1 METYTSI
8 QTSLT
13 TVVIVGLFFIG
24 LGYLNSKKIIDKKNY
39 IVGDRSENTFSL
51 TASLTASAL
60 GAWILF
66 GPASAATW
74 GGIGAVI
81 GYALGTAAPM
91 LFLYNFGP
99 KIRKEFP
106 KGLTLT
112 EFIKKRFGIGILKIC
127 LFLILFYLT
136 IFLIAEVTAIA
147 SLLNFISQVPL
158 WITAGVTLII
168 CLLYILRGGFK
179 LSIITDKYQFSFIIL
194 IILASVFLILSNID
208 LPSYELI
215 KKNSP
220 NLIDKNYLP
229 NYTAGLTFFIAVAAT
244 NLFHQGNWQR
254 VFSAKNNS
262 ILKSS
267 LIYSSII
274 IFFIVFW
281 MGYSGLISY
290 SLNTKVIPD
299 LAFFDLILNNKNSL
313 IIIGILILAMSLTL
327 STIDTLINAIS
338 SLIIVDGNQINKSL
352 SGKEIKSKANLIILL
367 LSILVFILASKG
379 YSILYLFLLADLLC
393 CAAVITIFYGFFN
406 KKVNSKLAASSII
419 YALVFGLLFFPST
432 NFQSSILVGN
442 LISKDLFNSF
452 ITGNLL
458 FISFAISIVVP
469 LIMIFAYSFVIRLNK
484 RLLQPK

>member
-1 METYTSI
+1 MEKTYVSI

-13 TVVIVGLFFIG
+13 IIIIVGLFFIG
-24 LGYLNSKKIIDKKNY
+24 LGYLNSKKATNNKNY
-39 IVGDRSENTFSL
+39 IVGDRDENTFSL

-106 KGLTLT
+106 YGLTLT
-112 EFIKKRFGIGILKIC
+112 EFIKKRFGIGILKIS

-147 SLLNFISQVPL
+147 SLLNFISKVPL

-168 CLLYILRGGFK
+168 FLLYILRGGFK
-179 LSIITDKYQFSFIIL
+179 LSIITDKYQFSFIML
-194 IILASVFLILSNID
+194 IIFGSVFLILGNMDTS
-208 LPSYELI
+208 SFELI
-215 KKNSP
+215 KLNSP
-220 NLIDKNYLP
+220 NLVDKNYIP

-254 VFSAKNNS
+254 VFAAKNNS
-262 ILKSS
+262 TLRSS
-267 LIYSSII
+267 LIYSSVI

-290 SLNTKVIPD
+290 SLNSKVIPD
-299 LAFFDLILNNKNSL
+299 LAFFDLILREKNSL
-313 IIIGILILAMSLTL
+313 VVIAILILAMSLTL

-338 SLIIVDGNQINKSL
+338 SLLIVDGGQINKNL
-352 SGKEIKSKANLIILL
+352 SGNEIKGKSNLIILL
-367 LSILVFILASKG
+367 LSILVFVLASKG

-406 KKVNSKLAASSII
+406 KKINSKLAASSIFSGLI
-419 YALVFGLLFFPST
+419 FGLLFFPSMD
-432 NFQSSILVGN
+432 FQSSILVGN
-442 LISKDLFNSF
+442 LISKDFFNSLVA
-452 ITGNLL
+452 TNLL

-469 LIMIFAYSFVIRLNK
+469 FIMISIYSLRNSFK
-484 RLLQPK
+484 

>member
-1 METYTSI
+1 MEKTYLSI
-8 QTSLT
+8 QTSLSVT
-13 TVVIVGLFFIG
+13 ILIGLFFIG
-24 LGYLNSKKIIDKKNY
+24 LGYLNSKKISNNKKY
-39 IVGDRSENTFSL
+39 IVGDRDEDTFSL

-81 GYALGTAAPM
+81 GYSLGTAAPM

-106 KGLTLT
+106 KGLSLT
-112 EFIKKRFGIGILKIC
+112 EFIKKRFGSRVLKMSLI
-127 LFLILFYLT
+127 LILFYLT

-147 SLLNFISQVPL
+147 YLLNFISQVPL
-158 WITAGVTLII
+158 WLTAGVTLII

-179 LSIITDKYQFSFIIL
+179 LSIITDKYQFSFIVV
-194 IILASVFLILSNID
+194 IILMSLLLILGNLD
-208 LPSYELI
+208 LTSYEII
-215 KKNSP
+215 KRNSP

-262 ILKSS
+262 TLKTS
-267 LIYSSII
+267 LIYSAII

-290 SLNTKVIPD
+290 SLNSKVAPD
-299 LAFFDLILNNKNSL
+299 LAFFDLILHEKNSF
-313 IIIGILILAMSLTL
+313 IVIAILVLAMSLTL

-338 SLIIVDGNQINKSL
+338 SLIIVNGNEINKRL
-352 SGKEIKSKANLIILL
+352 SGKNIKSKSNLIILL
-367 LSILVFILASKG
+367 LSILVFVLASKG

-393 CAAVITIFYGFFN
+393 CTAVITIFYGFFN
-406 KKVNSKLAASSII
+406 KKINSTLATYSIACGLI
-419 YALVFGLLFFPST
+419 FGLLFFPSQ

-442 LISKDLFNSF
+442 LISIDNFSDFFK
-452 ITGNLL
+452 TNLL
-458 FISFAISIVVP
+458 FISFAVSLIVP
-469 LIMIFAYSFVIRLNK
+469 FILILIYSFRNSFK
-484 RLLQPK
+484 

>member
-24 LGYLNSKKIIDKKNY
+24 LGYLNSKKITDNKSY
-39 IVGDRSENTFSL
+39 IVGDRRENTFSL

-147 SLLNFISQVPL
+147 SLLKFISQVPL

-179 LSIITDKYQFSFIIL
+179 LSIITDKYQFTFIVL
-194 IILASVFLILSNID
+194 IILASLLIILSNID
-208 LPSYELI
+208 LSSFEII

-281 MGYSGLISY
+281 MGYSGLLSY
-290 SLNTKVIPD
+290 SLNPKVIPD
-299 LAFFDLILNNKNSL
+299 LAFFDLILNKKNSL
-313 IIIGILILAMSLTL
+313 IVIGILILAMSLTL

-338 SLIIVDGNQINKSL
+338 SLIIVNGNQINKNL
-352 SGKEIKSKANLIILL
+352 NGKKVKDQANIIILL
-367 LSILVFILASKG
+367 LSVLVFILASKG

-406 KKVNSKLAASSII
+406 KKINSKLAAYSII
-419 YALVFGLLFFPST
+419 CGLISGLLFFPSQ

-442 LISKDLFNSF
+442 LISIENFSILIK
-452 ITGNLL
+452 TNLL
-458 FISFAISIVVP
+458 FISFAVSLIVP
-469 LIMIFAYSFVIRLNK
+469 FLMIFIYSLRNSFK
-484 RLLQPK
+484 

>member
-1 METYTSI
+1 MEKTYLSI
-8 QTSLT
+8 QNSLT
-13 TVVIVGLFFIG
+13 VTVIVGLFFIG
-24 LGYLNSKKIIDKKNY
+24 LGYLNSKKVSNNKIY
-39 IVGDRSENTFSL
+39 IVGERDENTFSL

-106 KGLTLT
+106 NGLTLT
-112 EFIKKRFGIGILKIC
+112 EFIKKRFGVGILKIS

-147 SLLNFISQVPL
+147 SLLNFISKVPL

-179 LSIITDKYQFSFIIL
+179 LSIITDKYQFSFILL
-194 IILASVFLILSNID
+194 IILGSVFLILGNID
-208 LPSYELI
+208 TSSFEII
-215 KKNSP
+215 KKNSS
-220 NLIDKNYLP
+220 NLIDKKYLP

-254 VFSAKNNS
+254 VFAAKNNS

-290 SLNTKVIPD
+290 SLNPKVIPD
-299 LAFFDLILNNKNSL
+299 LAFFDLILNKKSTL
-313 IIIGILILAMSLTL
+313 IVIAILILAMSLTL

-338 SLIIVDGNQINKSL
+338 SLLIVNGNQINKSL
-352 SGKEIKSKANLIILL
+352 SGKEVKDKSNLIILL
-367 LSILVFILASKG
+367 LSVLVFILASKG

-406 KKVNSKLAASSII
+406 KKINSKLAALSIFCG
-419 YALVFGLLFFPST
+419 LLFGLLFFPSMD
-432 NFQSSILVGN
+432 FQSSILVGK
-442 LISKDLFNSF
+442 LLPKDFFNSF
-452 ITGNLL
+452 VTGNLL
-458 FISFAISIVVP
+458 FISFVVSTIIP
-469 LIMIFAYSFVIRLNK
+469 LIMISIYSLRSSFK
-484 RLLQPK
+484 

>member
-24 LGYLNSKKIIDKKNY
+24 LGYLNSKKITDNKRY
-39 IVGDRSENTFSL
+39 IVGDRRENTFSL

-112 EFIKKRFGIGILKIC
+112 EFIKKRFGVGILKIC

-168 CLLYILRGGFK
+168 CLLYILRGGFT
-179 LSIITDKYQFSFIIL
+179 LSIITDKYQFTFIIL
-194 IILASVFLILSNID
+194 IILASLLIILSNID
-208 LPSYELI
+208 LSSFEII

-281 MGYSGLISY
+281 MGYSGLLSY
-290 SLNTKVIPD
+290 SLNPKVIPD
-299 LAFFDLILNNKNSL
+299 LAFFDLILKEKNSL
-313 IIIGILILAMSLTL
+313 IVIGILILAMSLTL

-338 SLIIVDGNQINKSL
+338 SLIIVNGNQINKNL
-352 SGKEIKSKANLIILL
+352 SGKKVKDQANIIILL
-367 LSILVFILASKG
+367 LSVLVFILASKG

-406 KKVNSKLAASSII
+406 KKINSKLATYSII
-419 YALVFGLLFFPST
+419 CGLISGLLFFPSQ

-442 LISKDLFNSF
+442 LISIENFSILIK
-452 ITGNLL
+452 TNLL
-458 FISFAISIVVP
+458 FVSFAVSLIVP
-469 LIMIFAYSFVIRLNK
+469 FLMILTYSLRNSFK
-484 RLLQPK
+484 

>member
-1 METYTSI
+1 MITTISI
-8 QTSLT
+8 QFSLT
-13 TVVIVGLFFIG
+13 IVIITGLFFVA
-24 LGYLNSKKIIDKKNY
+24 LGYLNSKKTISTQDY
-39 IVGDRSENTFSL
+39 IVGKRDENTLTL

-106 KGLTLT
+106 KGLALT
-112 EFIKKRFGIGILKIC
+112 EFIKKRFGDGILKLS

-147 SLLNFISQVPL
+147 SLLNLISKTPL
-158 WITAGVTLII
+158 WATSAITLII

-179 LSIITDKYQFSFIIL
+179 LSVITDKYQFIIVSV
-194 IILASVFLILSNID
+194 IILASFTLILESLDI
-208 LPSYELI
+208 SGFEII

-220 NLIDKNYLP
+220 NLLDTKYLP

-254 VFSAKNNS
+254 VFAAKNNNK
-262 ILKSS
+262 LKAS
-267 LIYSSII
+267 LLYSSVI
-274 IFFIVFW
+274 IFLIVFW
-281 MGYSGLISY
+281 MGYTGLISY
-290 SLNTKVIPD
+290 SLNQEVNPD
-299 LAFFDLILNNKNSL
+299 LAFFDLLLKDKDLYIIL
-313 IIIGILILAMSLTL
+313 GILILALSLTL

-338 SLIIVDGNQINKSL
+338 SLLILNGKQINKSL
-352 SGKEIKSKANLIILL
+352 AGKELKKKVNFIILL
-367 LSILVFILASKG
+367 LSSIVFLISSKG

-393 CAAVITIFYGFFN
+393 CAAVITIFYGFF
-406 KKVNSKLAASSII
+406 KKKIEFKLARLSI
-419 YALVFGLLFFPST
+419 LLGLISGFLFFPSID
-432 NFQSSILVGN
+432 FQKSLLVGII
-442 LISKDLFNSF
+442 LPLDLFSSLIVN
-452 ITGNLL
+452 NLL
-458 FISFAISIVVP
+458 FISFAISILTQFFV
-469 LIMIFAYSFVIRLNK
+469 IFYYSFRNSF
-484 RLLQPK
+484 R

>member
-1 METYTSI
+1 MENIYLSI
-8 QTSLT
+8 QSSLT
-13 TVVIVGLFFIG
+13 VITTVGLFFIA
-24 LGYLNSKKIIDKKNY
+24 LGYFNYQKSSNYKNY
-39 IVGDRSENTFSL
+39 IVGNRNENIFSL

-66 GPASAATW
+66 GPPSASTW
-74 GGIGAVI
+74 GGLGAVI
-81 GYALGTAAPM
+81 GYSLGTAAPM
-91 LFLYNFGP
+91 FFLYNFGP
-99 KIRKEFP
+99 KIREEFP
-106 KGLTLT
+106 NGLTLT
-112 EFIKKRFGIGILKIC
+112 DFIKKRFGINILKLC

-158 WITAGVTLII
+158 WITAGITLII

-194 IILASVFLILSNID
+194 IISASIFAILGNLD
-208 LPSYELI
+208 LSSYKLI
-215 KKNSP
+215 KNKSP
-220 NLIDKNYLP
+220 LLVDKNYLS

-254 VFSAKNNS
+254 VFSAKNNL
-262 ILKSS
+262 ILRSS

-290 SLNTKVIPD
+290 SLNSEVIPD
-299 LAFFDLILNNKNSL
+299 LAFFELILMNKSP
-313 IIIGILILAMSLTL
+313 IIVIGILVLAMSLTL

-338 SLIIVDGNQINKSL
+338 SLIIVDGNQINKSIA
-352 SGKEIKSKANLIILL
+352 GKDVKSKANLIILI

-406 KKVNSKLAASSII
+406 KKINSKLAYLSII
-419 YALVFGLLFFPST
+419 LGLISGLLFFPSPD
-432 NFQSSILVGN
+432 FQSSILVGN
-442 LISKDLFNSF
+442 LLSNDLFSSL
-452 ITGNLL
+452 IIGNLL
-458 FISFAISIVVP
+458 FISFIISIIIP
-469 LIMIFAYSFVIRLNK
+469 LLIISIYSLRNSFK
-484 RLLQPK
+484 

>member
-24 LGYLNSKKIIDKKNY
+24 LGYLNSKKIIDNKSY

-106 KGLTLT
+106 KGLSLT

-158 WITAGVTLII
+158 WITSGVTLII
-168 CLLYILRGGFK
+168 CLLYILRGGFT
-179 LSIITDKYQFSFIIL
+179 LSIITDKYQFTFIIS
-194 IILASVFLILSNID
+194 IILASLLIILSNID
-208 LPSYELI
+208 LSSFEVI

-254 VFSAKNNS
+254 VFSAKNNF

-281 MGYSGLISY
+281 MGYSGLLSY
-290 SLNTKVIPD
+290 SLNPKVIPD
-299 LAFFDLILNNKNSL
+299 LAFFDLILNEKNSL
-313 IIIGILILAMSLTL
+313 LVIGILILAMSLTL

-338 SLIIVDGNQINKSL
+338 SLIIVNGNQINKNL
-352 SGKEIKSKANLIILL
+352 SGKKVKDQTNIIILL
-367 LSILVFILASKG
+367 LSVLVFILASKG

-406 KKVNSKLAASSII
+406 KKINSKLATYSII
-419 YALVFGLLFFPST
+419 CGLISGLLFFPSQ

-442 LISKDLFNSF
+442 LISIENFSILIK
-452 ITGNLL
+452 TNLL
-458 FISFAISIVVP
+458 FISFVISLIVP
-469 LIMIFAYSFVIRLNK
+469 FLMIFVYSLRNSFK
-484 RLLQPK
+484 

>member
-1 METYTSI
+1 MEKTYISI

-13 TVVIVGLFFIG
+13 VIVIVGIFFIV
-24 LGYLNSKKIIDKKNY
+24 LGYLNNKKISSNKNY
-39 IVGDRSENTFSL
+39 IVGDRDENTFSL
-51 TASLTASAL
+51 TASITASAL

-91 LFLYNFGP
+91 FFLYNFGP

-106 KGLTLT
+106 NGLTLT
-112 EFIKKRFGIGILKIC
+112 EFIKKRFGTTILKIS
-127 LFLILFYLT
+127 LFLILFYMT

-147 SLLNFISQVPL
+147 FLLNFISEVPL
-158 WITAGVTLII
+158 WTTSAITLVI

-179 LSIITDKYQFSFIIL
+179 LSIITDKYQFCFIVVIIL
-194 IILASVFLILSNID
+194 SSLFLVFGKIDSSSFEII
-208 LPSYELI
+208 
-215 KKNSP
+215 KQNSP

-254 VFSAKNNS
+254 VFSAKNNR

-267 LIYSSII
+267 LIYSSLITFI
-274 IFFIVFW
+274 IVFW
-281 MGYSGLISY
+281 MGYTGLLSL
-290 SLNTKVIPD
+290 SLNSKVIPD
-299 LAFFDLILNNKNSL
+299 LAFFDLLLDKKNSAVV
-313 IIIGILILAMSLTL
+313 IAILILAMSLTL

-338 SLIIVDGNQINKSL
+338 SLIIIDGKFVNKSL
-352 SGKEIKSKANLIILL
+352 KGKEVKNKANIIILL
-367 LSILVFILASKG
+367 LSVLVFILASKG
-379 YSILYLFLLADLLC
+379 FSILYLFLLADLLC

-406 KKVNSKLAASSII
+406 KKIDTNLATYTIFIGLFS
-419 YALVFGLLFFPST
+419 GLLFFPSQ

-442 LISKDLFNSF
+442 LISTEHFAPL
-452 ITGNLL
+452 ITANLL
-458 FISFAISIVVP
+458 F
-469 LIMIFAYSFVIRLNK
+469 LSFVISIIIPLIIISIYSLRNSFK
-484 RLLQPK
+484 

>member
-24 LGYLNSKKIIDKKNY
+24 LGYLNSKKIIDNKSY

-106 KGLTLT
+106 KGLSLT
-112 EFIKKRFGIGILKIC
+112 EFIKKRFGKGILKIC

-158 WITAGVTLII
+158 WITSGVTLII
-168 CLLYILRGGFK
+168 CLLYILRGGFT
-179 LSIITDKYQFSFIIL
+179 LSIITDKYQFTFIIS
-194 IILASVFLILSNID
+194 IILASLLIILSNID
-208 LPSYELI
+208 LSSFEVI

-254 VFSAKNNS
+254 VFSAKNNF

-281 MGYSGLISY
+281 MGYSGLLSY
-290 SLNTKVIPD
+290 SLNPKVIPD
-299 LAFFDLILNNKNSL
+299 LAFFDLILNEKNSL
-313 IIIGILILAMSLTL
+313 LVIGILILAMSLTL

-338 SLIIVDGNQINKSL
+338 SLIIVNGNQINKNL
-352 SGKEIKSKANLIILL
+352 SGKKVKDQANIIILL
-367 LSILVFILASKG
+367 LSVLVFILASKG

-393 CAAVITIFYGFFN
+393 CSAVITIFYGFFN
-406 KKVNSKLAASSII
+406 KKINSKLATYSII
-419 YALVFGLLFFPST
+419 CGLISGLLFFPSQ

-442 LISKDLFNSF
+442 LISIENFSILIK
-452 ITGNLL
+452 TNLL
-458 FISFAISIVVP
+458 FISFVISLIVP
-469 LIMIFAYSFVIRLNK
+469 FLMIFVYSLRNSFK
-484 RLLQPK
+484 

>member
-1 METYTSI
+1 METTYISI

-13 TVVIVGLFFIG
+13 VTIVVGLFFIA
-24 LGYLNSKKIIDKKNY
+24 LGYLNTKKISNNRNY
-39 IVGDRSENTFSL
+39 IVGDRDENTFSL

-106 KGLTLT
+106 NGLTLT
-112 EFIKKRFGIGILKIC
+112 EFIKKRFGISILKIS
-127 LFLILFYLT
+127 LFLIFFYMT

-147 SLLNFISQVPL
+147 FLLNFISEVPL
-158 WITAGVTLII
+158 WITSAITLVI
-168 CLLYILRGGFK
+168 CLLYVLRGGFK
-179 LSIITDKYQFSFIIL
+179 LSIITDRYQFIFIAIIIL
-194 IILASVFLILSNID
+194 FSIFLILKNIN
-208 LPSYELI
+208 LPSFKII
-215 KKNSP
+215 KDNSP
-220 NLIDKNYLP
+220 LLVDKNYLP

-254 VFSAKNNS
+254 VFSAKNNYT
-262 ILKSS
+262 LKSS
-267 LIYSSII
+267 LVFSSIL

-281 MGYSGLISY
+281 MGYSGLIAV
-290 SLNTKVIPD
+290 SLNPDGKPD
-299 LAFFDLILNNKNSL
+299 LGFFDLLFSNKNSFIVISVL
-313 IIIGILILAMSLTL
+313 VLALSLTL

-338 SLIIVDGNQINKSL
+338 SLIIVNGEQVNKYL
-352 SGKEIKSKANLIILL
+352 KGKKIKDRSQLIILL
-367 LSILVFILASKG
+367 LSLLVFFFASKG

-406 KKVNSKLAASSII
+406 KKINQNIAVISII
-419 YALVFGLLFFPST
+419 SGLILGLLFFPSQD
-432 NFQSSILVGN
+432 FQSSILVGN
-442 LISKDLFNSF
+442 LISIQNFSSF
-452 ITGNLL
+452 IKMNLL
-458 FISFAISIVVP
+458 FISFLVSLFVP
-469 LIMIFAYSFVIRLNK
+469 LIILSIYSLRNSFK
-484 RLLQPK
+484 